1 LLSTNPNHS
10 IEFMKQFT
18 EKQIPIW
25 LYRTILAILMFGSL
39 FVGLGSSTGINT
51 NGKKM
56 GVGSIFLLVSAGLLA
71 MLFITTLGD
80 GVYIFY

>member
-1 LLSTNPNHS
+1 MLSTNPNHS

-25 LYRTILAILMFGSL
+25 LYRTILAILMFVSL